1 MILKGEK
8 VILRAIEREDQEFL
22 KEMINDPE
30 LEKLVVGWSFPVS
43 LEMQMQW
50 YEKQKND
57 LRNLRYIIEADGER
71 IGLAT
76 IKNIDW
82 KNRTASH
89 GIKLAN
95 INMRGKGYGKDTVFT
110 IMKYAFEELQL
121 NRLYGSILEYN
132 EPSRRLYEKCGWSIE
147 GIARQSVFKDNQ
159 YHNEIMVSILKDD
172 YLKKKE
178 FA

>member
-57 LRNLRYIIEADGER
+57 LQNLKYIIEADGQK
-71 IGLAT
+71 I
-76 IKNIDW
+76 
-82 KNRTASH
+82 
-89 GIKLAN
+89 
-95 INMRGKGYGKDTVFT
+95 
-110 IMKYAFEELQL
+110 
-121 NRLYGSILEYN
+121 
-132 EPSRRLYEKCGWSIE
+132 
-147 GIARQSVFKDNQ
+147 
-159 YHNEIMVSILKDD
+159 
-172 YLKKKE
+172 
-178 FA
+178 